1 MFFDRYEAN
10 ILEILQRDGRV
21 TNQSLAERVGLSPAP
36 CWRRLKGLEEAGVVR
51 GYAALLD
58 PEKIGLGLCV
68 FAHITITRHNQEVVE
83 QFEEAVAAHPEIL
96 ECYSTMGSSDYLLKV
111 MVRDMAAYDAF
122 LHDTLFVLPGIRG
135 IESYA
140 ALREIK
146 YQTALPLETIPD
158 TG

>member
-1 MFFDRYEAN
+1 MIFDRYEAN
-10 ILEILQRDGRV
+10 ILEILQSDGRV
-21 TNQSLAERVGLSPAP
+21 TNQALAEQVGLSPAP
-36 CWRRLKGLEEAGVVR
+36 CWRRLRGLEEGGVVR

-68 FAHITITRHNQEVVE
+68 FAHVTITRHNQEVVE
-83 QFEEAVAAHPEIL
+83 QFEEAVTTHPEIL

-111 MVRDMAAYDAF
+111 MVKDMATYDAF

-135 IESYA
+135 IESFA

-146 YQTALPLETIPD
+146 YRTALPLNR
-158 TG
+158 GR